1 MLEDEMCTEL
11 VLIKVSGFLQTYFS
25 PWKSY
30 FVYIKRSSALIH
42 DQLELIGDEDDA
54 ILTKH

>member
-1 MLEDEMCTEL
+1 MLEDERCTGL
-11 VLIKVSGFLQTYFS
+11 VLELRSPDFYKLFFS

-42 DQLELIGDEDDA
+42 DQLELIGHEDDA
-54 ILTKH
+54 ILY